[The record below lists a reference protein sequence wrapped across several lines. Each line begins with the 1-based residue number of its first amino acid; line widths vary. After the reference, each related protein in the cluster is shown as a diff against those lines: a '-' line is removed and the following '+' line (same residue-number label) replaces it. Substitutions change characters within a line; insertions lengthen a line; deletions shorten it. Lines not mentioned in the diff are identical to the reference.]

1 MNPAARF
8 LRSRSLV
15 VTVVVLIASMVL
27 SVFIQE
33 RAQVAIND
41 VVDKNARGIYD
52 ILVLPKDTEDAGGT
66 LRQPDVLTGTGGI
79 TAAELNKV
87 RGVSGV
93 AVAAPISLVSKV
105 IQDAQVPQLKATDY
119 VGYNPNTEAFISQQ
133 GISDAAPK
141 AQWPAPDSVLSAEPK
156 RYRITAKAESSDGK
170 NNTVLFENSAQGTLG
185 QAKVVTEK
193 VAGGTSV
200 RTVAPEGETGIKFPD
215 PAGGT
220 FHGNFDATIALPVL
234 PQISETVVAVDPIAE
249 QALLGDAGSFLAPLA
264 KAPDASGRNA
274 EEVGGRFMNRMSQ
287 GFSAEDVKSGI
298 EYEGLPFKYWSPF
311 LFQYQSAKEAGS
323 LTKDSQVIPMVVRAG
338 TEVNLKYTVTIEEID
353 DAGNTIAKVGSVS
366 KNLGDEY
373 LPFASSKP
381 FELRWP
387 GGKDYNYLLGSGGI
401 QVASGLYQPAKW
413 STNFVS
419 SPEYTAGKAEAN
431 GATDQTVIPQGW
443 VQVNQLPEKT
453 LSWQTEADKTQRE
466 PVEEQSYRQSLKAG
480 TDASTPLPFV
490 FGTFDA
496 DSVRAAAGD
505 INYLPLGGYDPTP
518 LTLTK
523 DAQGKDVDPTTLSPG
538 LSGAG
543 LATQSA
549 GAITDYTGL
558 AAVRGTSTDDAVI
571 DAVRVRVNAAGSW
584 QSTREE
590 IAAVAADIAA
600 LGLHTEIVAGSARED
615 VTINVPEYRKDNLG
629 TVSDLGTVAQSW
641 VRQGSATGVQNAL
654 SSSSVA
660 LLALTVGGAALVT
673 AASTITFTRNR
684 RTEAVTLRA
693 MGWTRR
699 KIRSWF
705 LNELL
710 VGGAAILAVAAVVV
724 ALSRSW
730 VTAVVAAAALVI
742 YLAAS
747 FTSAA
752 LLKPHPRQEPAP
764 VAGDKSPMVDNAKQ
778 YAARQ
783 LLTNRFNAAAVA
795 VSVGVLGAAAGAL
808 VAVLVDL
815 PRAVGSSA
823 LSVLAVNQLSGLN
836 LALALLGVLASL
848 MLTLITGRFDLPRKR
863 AQWATLSAMGW
874 GPALLLQLRR
884 WEAGILAVLALP
896 LAILGSVA
904 ITLVIAPHAVLRA
917 ALAAILALLI
927 WFIVTTRTRK

>member
-1 MNPAARF
+1 M
-8 LRSRSLV
+8 
-15 VTVVVLIASMVL
+15 VVLIASMVL

-41 VVDKNARGIYD
+41 VVDKNARGVYD
-52 ILVLPKDTEDAGGT
+52 ILVLPKDTTDTPGT
-66 LRQPDVLTGTGGI
+66 LRQPDVLTGIGGI
-79 TAAELNKV
+79 TAAELQKV
-87 RGVSGV
+87 REVSGV

-105 IQDAQVPQLKATDY
+105 VQDAQVPQLKATDY
-119 VGYNPNTEAFISQQ
+119 VGYNQNTEAFISQQ
-133 GISDAAPK
+133 GISDAVPK
-141 AQWPAPDSVLSAEPK
+141 AQWPAPDSVLSATPK
-156 RYRITAKAESSDGK
+156 RYRITAKAESSDGR
-170 NNTVLFENSAQGTLG
+170 NTTVLFENSAQGTLG

-193 VAGGTSV
+193 VPGGTSV

-220 FHGNFDATIALPVL
+220 FHGNFDVSIALPTL
-234 PQISETVVAVDPIAE
+234 PQISETVVAVDPVAE

-274 EEVGGRFMNRMSQ
+274 EEVGTRFMDRMSQ

-298 EYEGLPFKYWSPF
+298 YHEGLPFKYWSPF

-323 LTKDSQVIPMVVRAG
+323 LAKDSQVIPMVVRAG
-338 TEVNLKYTVTIEEID
+338 TEVDLKYTVTIEEID
-353 DAGNTIAKVGSVS
+353 DAGNTVATVGSVS
-366 KNLGDEY
+366 RNLGDDY
-373 LPFASSKP
+373 LPFATSKP

-401 QVASGLYQPAKW
+401 QVASGLYQPAQW
-413 STNFVS
+413 STDFVS
-419 SPEYTAGKAEAN
+419 SPEYSAGEAKDN
-431 GATDQTVIPQGW
+431 GAVDQTVIPQGW
-443 VQVNQLPEKT
+443 VQVNQLPQKT
-453 LSWQTEADKTQRE
+453 LSWQTEADQDQRA
-466 PVEEQSYRQSLKAG
+466 PVEEQSYRQSLKGAG
-480 TDASTPLPFV
+480 GASTPLPFV

-496 DSVRAAAGD
+496 DKVRAAAGN

-523 DAQGKDVDPTTLSPG
+523 DAQGKDVDPVELSPG

-558 AAVRGTSTDDAVI
+558 AAVRGTSADDAVI

-590 IAAVAADIAA
+590 IAAVAADIAD

-615 VTINVPEYRKDNLG
+615 VSINVPDYRKDNLG
-629 TVSDLGTVAQSW
+629 TVSDLGTVTQSW

-660 LLALTVGGAALVT
+660 LLMLTVGGAALVT
-673 AASTITFTRNR
+673 AASTVTFTRNR
-684 RTEAVTLRA
+684 RAEAVTLRA

-699 KIRSWF
+699 KVRSWF
-705 LNELL
+705 LGELL
-710 VGGAAILAVAAVVV
+710 VGGVAILAVAAVVV
-724 ALSRSW
+724 ALSRNW
-730 VTAVVAAAALVI
+730 VTAVVSAAALAI

-764 VAGDKSPMVDNAKQ
+764 SGGDDVALVDNAKH
-778 YAARQ
+778 YATRQ
-783 LLTNRFNAAAVA
+783 LLANRFNSAAVA

-863 AQWATLSAMGW
+863 EQWQILSAMGW

-884 WEAGILAVLALP
+884 WEAGILGVLALP
-896 LAILGSVA
+896 VAVLGSVA

-917 ALAAILALLI
+917 ALASVLAVLI